1 MTPIKVE
8 PKAPPHWIVRLF
20 NVLLEKPAAA
30 LVVIFMLFIGM
41 LTGYIPNKNDSDI
54 LYLKQ
59 QHVEMQVKI
68 DALKVQIQTAA
79 DAAKEKGENDSKL
92 LRGICF
98 ILAQQASGT
107 QQQTLLQYCN
117 P

>member
-1 MTPIKVE
+1 MTPVKVE
-8 PKAPPHWIVRLF
+8 PGTPPGWVVRMF

-30 LVVIFMLFIGM
+30 LVIIFMLFIGM
-41 LTGYIPNKNDSDI
+41 LTGYIPNKNDDDI
-54 LYLKQ
+54 MHIQQ
-59 QHVEMQVKI
+59 QHVEMQLKI
-68 DALKVQIQTAA
+68 DALKIQIQNAT
-79 DAAKEKGENDSKL
+79 DAAEKKGENDSKL

-98 ILAQQASGT
+98 ILAQQSSGA

>member
-1 MTPIKVE
+1 MTPVKVE
-8 PKAPPHWIVRLF
+8 PGLPANWVVRVF
-20 NVLLEKPAAA
+20 YVLLEKPAAA
-30 LVVIFMLFIGM
+30 LVIIFMLFIGM
-41 LTGYIPNKNDSDI
+41 LTGWIPNKSDNDI
-54 LYLKQ
+54 VRIQQ
-59 QHVEMQVKI
+59 QHVEMQLKI
-68 DALKVQIQTAA
+68 DALKIQIQTAT
-79 DAAKEKGENDSKL
+79 DAAEKKGENDSKL